1 MWGLTFAGL
10 SPKYPDSMT
19 HKANKASG
27 GFGKNH
33 DSQPF
38 KSAVI
43 SDEAEIEAL
52 RQATM
57 SMTSSHAPTIGIVGN
72 DDNREETRQFLTP
85 EGCGLLVS
93 AGIKIKMEKGA
104 GIDLSFSDETYASY
118 DVEIV
123 DRIDALGCD
132 IVLSYRPLSISDVK
146 LMRKR
151 AALLCMM
158 GGELFDSTLIDIFLE
173 REITVGAFDNM
184 VSCYDNPIFADIIDE
199 INGRA
204 AVVYAQEALSF
215 LGEGKGVL
223 LGAVGGINPCEV
235 LVIGTGRDVQSACI
249 AAMNAGALVTLMDN
263 DVASL
268 QIAQEICGDRL
279 LTAVI
284 HPHVLYNK
292 VRSADVIILGSCTR
306 EFEFPRNLT
315 VAMKE
320 SVYCLDL
327 NDVEP
332 SISVPRTVAM
342 ALTNVLVNF
351 FQEMLIKNGL
361 DDMIATTPGVQ
372 EGIVA
377 YRGCLVDKLVATY
390 TGYKAVDLGVLLA
403 TN

>member
-1 MWGLTFAGL
+1 
-10 SPKYPDSMT
+10 MT
-19 HKANKASG
+19 HKATKPSG
-27 GFGKNH
+27 EFEKERDQH
-33 DSQPF
+33 SF
-38 KSAVI
+38 HSAII

-57 SMTSSHAPTIGIVGN
+57 AMTSNHAPSIGIVGN
-72 DDNREETRQFLTP
+72 DNNQEETRQFLTP

-104 GIDLSFSDETYASY
+104 GIDLSFPDETYASY

-123 DRIDALGCD
+123 DRVDALGCD
-132 IVLSYRPLSISDVK
+132 IVLSYRPLRVSDVK

-151 AALLCMM
+151 ATLLCMM
-158 GGELFDSTLIDIFLE
+158 GSEFFDESLIDVILE
-173 REITVGAFDNM
+173 MEITVGAFDNM
-184 VSCYDNPIFADIIDE
+184 VSSYENPIFADIIDE

-204 AVVYAQEALSF
+204 AIVYAQEALSF

-249 AAMNAGALVTLMDN
+249 AAMNTGALVTLMDN

-268 QIAQEICGDRL
+268 QIAQDMCGDRL
-279 LTAVI
+279 LTSVI
-284 HPHVLYNK
+284 HPRVLYNK

-315 VAMKE
+315 VAMKG
-320 SVYCLDL
+320 SVYCLNL

-332 SISVPRTVAM
+332 SVSVPRTVAM

-351 FQEMLIKNGL
+351 FQEMLIKNGF

-372 EGIVA
+372 AGIVA

-390 TGYKAVDLGVLLA
+390 TNHKAVDLGMLLA